1 MIAYKSNEVK
11 TTMSFRLKAVSLIA
25 GLAVAAGILL
35 SSHLLKH
42 ALSGVA
48 SAVWG
53 S

>member
-1 MIAYKSNEVK
+1 
-11 TTMSFRLKAVSLIA
+11 MSFRLKALSLIA
-25 GLAVAAGILL
+25 GLALITGILL

-42 ALSGVA
+42 ALSGMA